1 MKSLHL
7 TGLSILLMG
16 ASVALYG
23 QEIRGSIVGNVTD
36 ASGAAVPGTR
46 VTVRNE
52 GTGIAS
58 ATTTDASGTYTVP
71 DLLAGMYTV
80 IAVKEGFKAYQATGI
95 RLLSSQT
102 ARQDIVLQVGAV
114 VQTLEVFAHAQLVQ
128 TDSPTVGGTLQI
140 HELTDLPYITTSTDS
155 LMNLVPGMSIG
166 ISYGNS
172 NPVIGGADYFG
183 TSNFTVNGVTTN
195 NFGQGGGGNIA
206 YIGSAEMIAQ
216 SNLPSIGT
224 LQEFKVDSSV
234 VSAEY
239 RSQTAISMVTKQGTN
254 QYHGQL
260 YEYNENKSLL
270 ANSFDLNKYNET
282 QGAFNRNQFGGNIG
296 GPILHDKFFFFAN
309 YDGIREVH
317 PQAITAN
324 FPTQAMRQG
333 DFSNL
338 CDKWSAGLCTDT
350 ANGQQL
356 YNPLTGQPFIN
367 NQIPPSMFAPQS
379 KELAAFMPLPN
390 VNLAPMTVGNSV
402 VYAGSPFAPSSDYAG
417 ELPLRFGTNNA
428 QLRLDGQLGSKDS
441 VVVFG
446 TMSKGSPWFYGY
458 ACCATYGSWTD
469 HGFNWYNSSITE
481 THTFGPGTV
490 NEFRLGWLNAVS
502 RSYGQNLGFKPWS
515 LFPQIP
521 VSPDRGLPT
530 ISMSGYGST
539 NVGGAMADV
548 GNAHGDQRSI
558 DIVDN
563 LTWVRGRHTL
573 KAGMDETGYKEN
585 DFCYW
590 LCQPPL
596 GNFGMS
602 GQWTGNRGWNFGGN
616 PQSAGNS
623 FADFMLGYAD
633 SSGYQLGVNQ
643 RFYNREWDFYVQ
655 DTFKATPRLTLS
667 YGVRYM
673 YQTPWWF
680 KDHNATFW
688 DRENNKLVLQQ
699 SSSTLTVPP
708 GANAAEIAAY
718 PFETTGAIGAPL
730 NYFNDD
736 KDNWAPRVGFAY
748 RPSSNN
754 RTVIRGGWGVYY
766 AFNAG
771 WVGPIQSMM
780 NIPWGASQS
789 FSTQLPGNLTTAYM
803 PDITFT
809 NPFPAYLVQGAAS
822 NPGITVMD
830 RNLINPV
837 SQQWNLTVER
847 QVAENW
853 SFRAS
858 YLGDQGHHL
867 TQYGANINKPAVMQ
881 PNVPNQLQ
889 APYQPWST
897 ITWTGYP
904 GTSNFHQLQLEI
916 QRRFANGLM
925 FRTEYDW
932 SRNLANVNG
941 DSSFWTIQNPWDLRA
956 EYSNTQWQYRHR
968 FLTYYI
974 YELPVGRGRKF
985 LANMNKFEDAVL
997 GGWRVSGITTYRS
1010 GDPLT
1015 PTFENPGT
1023 KIGWEAIR
1031 PDRVSSA
1038 LYAGRQSG
1046 HDTVGGVQWFNPA
1059 AFAPPQPWHYG
1070 NASPWSIF
1078 GPGWSEWDVS
1088 VMKQFRLP
1096 KGESNKL
1103 EFKVDFFNVVNHY
1116 SLGDPST
1123 GIADTRDGGQPDNT
1137 TGKVYGGSQF
1147 YQPRVVQVGLRL
1159 MF

>member
-80 IAVKEGFKAYQATGI
+80 IAVKEGFKTYQATGI

-458 ACCATYGSWTD
+458 ACGAPYGSWTD
-469 HGFNWYNSSITE
+469 HDFNW
-481 THTFGPGTV
+481 
-490 NEFRLGWLNAVS
+490 
-502 RSYGQNLGFKPWS
+502 
-515 LFPQIP
+515 
-521 VSPDRGLPT
+521 
-530 ISMSGYGST
+530 
-539 NVGGAMADV
+539 
-548 GNAHGDQRSI
+548 
-558 DIVDN
+558 
-563 LTWVRGRHTL
+563 
-573 KAGMDETGYKEN
+573 
-585 DFCYW
+585 
-590 LCQPPL
+590 
-596 GNFGMS
+596 
-602 GQWTGNRGWNFGGN
+602 
-616 PQSAGNS
+616 
-623 FADFMLGYAD
+623 
-633 SSGYQLGVNQ
+633 
-643 RFYNREWDFYVQ
+643 
-655 DTFKATPRLTLS
+655 
-667 YGVRYM
+667 
-673 YQTPWWF
+673 
-680 KDHNATFW
+680 HN
-688 DRENNKLVLQQ
+688 
-699 SSSTLTVPP
+699 
-708 GANAAEIAAY
+708 
-718 PFETTGAIGAPL
+718 
-730 NYFNDD
+730 
-736 KDNWAPRVGFAY
+736 
-748 RPSSNN
+748 
-754 RTVIRGGWGVYY
+754 
-766 AFNAG
+766 
-771 WVGPIQSMM
+771 
-780 NIPWGASQS
+780 
-789 FSTQLPGNLTTAYM
+789 
-803 PDITFT
+803 
-809 NPFPAYLVQGAAS
+809 
-822 NPGITVMD
+822 
-830 RNLINPV
+830 
-837 SQQWNLTVER
+837 
-847 QVAENW
+847 
-853 SFRAS
+853 
-858 YLGDQGHHL
+858 
-867 TQYGANINKPAVMQ
+867 
-881 PNVPNQLQ
+881 
-889 APYQPWST
+889 
-897 ITWTGYP
+897 
-904 GTSNFHQLQLEI
+904 
-916 QRRFANGLM
+916 
-925 FRTEYDW
+925 
-932 SRNLANVNG
+932 
-941 DSSFWTIQNPWDLRA
+941 
-956 EYSNTQWQYRHR
+956 
-968 FLTYYI
+968 
-974 YELPVGRGRKF
+974 
-985 LANMNKFEDAVL
+985 
-997 GGWRVSGITTYRS
+997 
-1010 GDPLT
+1010 
-1015 PTFENPGT
+1015 
-1023 KIGWEAIR
+1023 
-1031 PDRVSSA
+1031 
-1038 LYAGRQSG
+1038 
-1046 HDTVGGVQWFNPA
+1046 
-1059 AFAPPQPWHYG
+1059 
-1070 NASPWSIF
+1070 
-1078 GPGWSEWDVS
+1078 
-1088 VMKQFRLP
+1088 
-1096 KGESNKL
+1096 
-1103 EFKVDFFNVVNHY
+1103 
-1116 SLGDPST
+1116 
-1123 GIADTRDGGQPDNT
+1123 
-1137 TGKVYGGSQF
+1137 
-1147 YQPRVVQVGLRL
+1147 
-1159 MF
+1159 